1 MVISMKTVFDVRQIL
16 KRFGTFIY
24 TSDRLGDLELMEL
37 EIDELYHAGFLPIKE
52 YQLSKLILKREV
64 AQVTKRNEGK

>member
-24 TSDRLGDLELMEL
+24 TGDRLGDLGLIEL

-52 YQLSKLILKREV
+52 YQLSKIILKREV
-64 AQVTKRNEGK
+64 AQVTKRNGGK

>member
-24 TSDRLGDLELMEL
+24 TGDRLGDLELMEL

-64 AQVTKRNEGK
+64 VQVTKRNGGK